1 MEHEVKEEENKVV
14 LKVDMHCEGCK
25 GRVRKALKD
34 IVGKNDIMSF
44 KESDMRL
51 SI

>member
-1 MEHEVKEEENKVV
+1 MEHDVKEEENKVV

-34 IVGKNDIMSF
+34 IVGKNNIMSF
-44 KESDMRL
+44 KGPDMRF
-51 SI
+51 II